1 VSTKLTSNQQKLL
14 GWLAAGTACTHDELA
29 ARWPERTREGI
40 SETAASLVDLGL
52 AVRLADGWAIANGS
66 GMANGDRQFA
76 RELGAGLRAL
86 RTGRGLSLEQVHT
99 ASGHRWKATT
109 LRSWEAGTR
118 AIRAEDL
125 DGLARFYRVPVADLI
140 PDPVR

>member
-1 VSTKLTSNQQKLL
+1 MSTKLTSNQQKLL
-14 GWLAAGTACTHDELA
+14 DWLAAGTACTQDELA

-40 SETAASLVDLGL
+40 RETAASLVDLGL
-52 AVRLADGWAIANGS
+52 AVRFADGWAIANGS
-66 GMANGDRQFA
+66 GTAKGDREFA

-86 RTGRGLSLEQVHT
+86 RTGRGLSLQQVHT

-118 AIRAEDL
+118 SILMEDL
-125 DGLARFYRVPVADLI
+125 DGLAGFYRIPVADLI
-140 PDPVR
+140 PAAVR